1 MIQVRTAVPIVLAA
15 ALAGAEDPSI
25 SDAIA
30 GIGMPGTTDVRLM
43 AGTYPGFERVETST
57 EGGTGTTAHDLRRR
71 SGRAV
76 ELVAVYTWPRPG
88 MLAPW
93 LLAGGTLRQSDG
105 TDQTGAR
112 HASLAAAVELG
123 GGLALRPHRNIQIE
137 LGPVVA
143 AGWSD
148 NSVEADPDSGT
159 PAQEATRSAWYVSAD
174 LRAGLWCT
182 IDTVQFG
189 IVAGAAS
196 HMLEASTRAD
206 DSSPWTTHAYNGDG
220 TFLLAGMG
228 LRF

>member
-15 ALAGAEDPSI
+15 TLAGAEDPSI
-25 SDAIA
+25 AEAISRVGDA
-30 GIGMPGTTDVRLM
+30 GTTDVRLM
-43 AGTYPGFERVETST
+43 AGSYPGFDRVETTT
-57 EGGTGTTAHDLRRR
+57 EGSSGTTAHDIGRR
-71 SGRAV
+71 SGFDL
-76 ELVAVYTWPRPG
+76 ELAAVYTWPRPG
-88 MLAPW
+88 ILAPW
-93 LLAGGTLRQSDG
+93 ILAGGAVRRSEG
-105 TDQTGAR
+105 TDDAGVR
-112 HASLAAAVELG
+112 HTTLAAGLELG
-123 GGLALRPHRNIQIE
+123 GGLALRLHRNVQIE
-137 LGPVVA
+137 AGPVVTV
-143 AGWSD
+143 GWSD